1 MKDLA
6 RGIVSSVLCGFLGY
20 GTIKLAEF
28 IATEEQRFR
37 ANPPGAGTTPYI
49 SIGFF
54 APWFNVLGWVM
65 IVCAVIYFGLTL
77 SSRPNGSDS

>member
-1 MKDLA
+1 M
-6 RGIVSSVLCGFLGY
+6 
-20 GTIKLAEF
+20 IKLAEF
-28 IATEEQRFR
+28 IATDEQRVR
-37 ANPPGAGTTPYI
+37 ANPPGDGTTRYI

-54 APWFNVLGWVM
+54 TPWFNVLGWVM